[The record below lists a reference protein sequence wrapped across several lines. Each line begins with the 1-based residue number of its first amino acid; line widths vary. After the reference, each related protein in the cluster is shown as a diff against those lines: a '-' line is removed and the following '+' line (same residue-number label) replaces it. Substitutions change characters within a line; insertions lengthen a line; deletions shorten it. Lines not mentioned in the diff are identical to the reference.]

1 MTSPRRAPE
10 LLLAVGSFFFVLATL
25 EGGLRLRS
33 KVADDRGFEKAM
45 RASRM
50 PRTGTLVS
58 LGEILRPS
66 RNPRIV
72 YELWPNMDVVF
83 DTRTGLRNALRTNAE
98 GFRSREYPVEKAG
111 RRFRIAGIGDSL
123 MFGWG
128 VAQDAGYLAVLERRL
143 NGEPGSP
150 RWEVLNTA
158 VPGYNAAMEVETL
171 KTKVLEYRPDL
182 VVYGFCPND
191 ASLPNF
197 ILARRNPLSL
207 RESFLW
213 GFVRGRLR
221 PEMESGDA
229 LVAAP
234 RRGDDRAFEDDPL
247 RAPEPYREITGW
259 EAFDRALAELRDLGR
274 VHGFR
279 TIVLAFVP
287 GAEDAR
293 KERGLRRAADLGF
306 SIVDVGKTQAA
317 WMQAHGITGYA
328 GSALTVSATDLH
340 PSPVSHELAAEEL
353 RKAMVD
359 LGLVTSP

>member
-1 MTSPRRAPE
+1 
-10 LLLAVGSFFFVLATL
+10 
-25 EGGLRLRS
+25 
-33 KVADDRGFEKAM
+33 
-45 RASRM
+45 
-50 PRTGTLVS
+50 
-58 LGEILRPS
+58 
-66 RNPRIV
+66 
-72 YELWPNMDVVF
+72 MDVVF

-98 GFRSREYPVEKAG
+98 GFRSAEYPVEKAG

-128 VAQDAGYLAVLERRL
+128 VDQDAGYLALLERRL
-143 NGEPGSP
+143 NREPEGP
-150 RWEVLNTA
+150 RWEVFNTA

-171 KTKVLEYRPDL
+171 ETKVLRYRPDL

-197 ILARRNPLSL
+197 IRAVRSPLSW

-221 PEMESGDA
+221 PELESDDA

-234 RRGDDRAFEDDPL
+234 RRADDRAFEDDPS
-247 RAPEPYREITGW
+247 RAPERYREITGW
-259 EAFDRALAELRDLGR
+259 EAFGRALAALRDLGR

-287 GAEDAR
+287 GTEDPR
-293 KERGLRRAADLGF
+293 KERGLRRAADLGLA
-306 SIVDVGKTQAA
+306 IVDVGKTQAA
-317 WMQAHGITGYA
+317 WLQAHGIAEYA

-340 PSPVSHELAAEEL
+340 PSPLSHEMAAGEL
-353 RKAMVD
+353 LKAMVD
-359 LGLVTSP
+359 QGLVAPP